1 MPNTISRTGRV
12 QSWIDDP
19 NGRLPVSCTVFVCD
33 DSMEG
38 PEGIE
43 ASWRFASHALR
54 NGAGVAIHLSKLR
67 PKGHDNGEGLVASG
81 PVSFGKIYST
91 MNEILRRGGRYKNG
105 AIVLH
110 LDANHEDIEEFI
122 NTPREQLPWVKR
134 CVDMTPEWWEAMD
147 VITRTKLLNAMKRG
161 DVWLNKVKYDNEGER
176 IYGNVCLEVYLRS
189 RGTCLLQHI
198 NLSACEFDTIYD
210 AFIQGMQGLCGLHAR
225 TGVGDSGEYEP
236 PETDRQVG
244 LGMLGLANLLRRYG
258 ITYKQFGTALE
269 QYNNGELKASPAFV
283 LATKL
288 ADGIKGAAQVAR
300 AHNMVRAFAI
310 APTASCSYRSKGIDG
325 FTSTPEIAP
334 PISRT
339 VDRDSGTF
347 GVETYEYGDVEI
359 ASAVGWEAF
368 KKVSDNIM
376 IMLDRT
382 GLLHGYSQNWWS
394 DMVTMDGDFIE
405 EWLESPQTS
414 LYYSL
419 QVMGDVQDKSSA
431 YAALDETE
439 VNDYLEDLLKE
450 PQCDCQE

>member
-19 NGRLPVSCTVFVCD
+19 NGRLPVSCTVFVVE

-67 PKGHDNGEGLVASG
+67 PKGHDNGEGLIASG

-91 MNEILRRGGRYKNG
+91 MKEILRRGGRYKNG

-110 LDANHEDIEEFI
+110 LDANHDDIEEFI

-288 ADGIKGAAQVAR
+288 AEGIKGAAQVAR

-310 APTASCSYRSKGIDG
+310 APTAS
-325 FTSTPEIAP
+325 
-334 PISRT
+334 
-339 VDRDSGTF
+339 
-347 GVETYEYGDVEI
+347 
-359 ASAVGWEAF
+359 
-368 KKVSDNIM
+368 
-376 IMLDRT
+376 
-382 GLLHGYSQNWWS
+382 
-394 DMVTMDGDFIE
+394 
-405 EWLESPQTS
+405 
-414 LYYSL
+414 
-419 QVMGDVQDKSSA
+419 
-431 YAALDETE
+431 
-439 VNDYLEDLLKE
+439 
-450 PQCDCQE
+450 